1 VSHSTYPIRNFYW
14 SYIMKTPQLAAALLA
29 AVTVIAATPAFASGY
44 GPAPF
49 YRSSAGS
56 PASQRGQN
64 AETISAER
72 QNGADAQQAQQA
84 YGGVTAGSSQ
94 SGSRAVAAVQR
105 DLFAHH

>member
-49 YRSSAGS
+49 YRSSV
-56 PASQRGQN
+56 
-64 AETISAER
+64 
-72 QNGADAQQAQQA
+72 GAR
-84 YGGVTAGSSQ
+84 TALTHN
-94 SGSRAVAAVQR
+94 RRNRHTVA
-105 DLFAHH
+105 

>member
-1 VSHSTYPIRNFYW
+1 MN
-14 SYIMKTPQLAAALLA
+14 TPQLVAALLA
-29 AVTVIAATPAFASGY
+29 AFTVIGATPAFASGY

-49 YRSSAGS
+49 YRSSVGS

-64 AETISAER
+64 AETVNVER
-72 QNGADAQQAQQA
+72 QNGVSAQQA

-94 SGSRAVAAVQR
+94 SGSRTVAAVQG